1 MIRASGLIKKFGDKE
16 VLNGVDIAL
25 APGRVYGLIGPSGAG
40 KSVLLKTLAGIYPP
54 EAGGIE
60 RDHET
65 MSLMFQEGALFD
77 SMTVFDNT
85 AFPLVDGRVPVA
97 NLSRAEKTDVTEK
110 VSYILERVGL
120 KDAAFKMPS
129 QISGGMRKRAALAR
143 ALVAKPQV
151 VFLDDP
157 TSGLDPV
164 SSNVIMKLIRDLHGE
179 YNPTMVL
186 VSHDLRRLLPQV
198 EEIIS
203 MFEGQ
208 IIFQG
213 DLNTLRGVPA
223 GELRHFVS
231 CRFDLGSQP

>member
-1 MIRASGLIKKFGDKE
+1 MISADNLIKTFGNKE
-16 VLNGVDIAL
+16 VLSGVSL
-25 APGRVYGLIGPSGAG
+25 RLEPGRVYGLIGPSGAG

-54 EAGGIE
+54 DSGTIS

-77 SMTVFDNT
+77 SMSVFDNT

-97 NLSRAEKTDVTEK
+97 NLPLEEKKRVTEQ
-110 VSYILERVGL
+110 VSNILSRVGL
-120 KDAAFKMPS
+120 IDAAYKMPS
-129 QISGGMRKRAALAR
+129 QISGGMRKRASLAR

-164 SSNVIMKLIRDLHGE
+164 SSNVIMKLIRDLHAE
-179 YNPTMVL
+179 YKPTMVL

-198 EEIIS
+198 DSIIS
-203 MFEGQ
+203 MFKGDIVFE
-208 IIFQG
+208 G
-213 DLNTLRGVPA
+213 DLAALRSKA
-223 GELRHFVS
+223 EGELRHFVT
-231 CRFDLGSQP
+231 CRFDLGSPS